1 MSDST
6 NNQEKDK
13 NFSFIKLREE
23 IITKSGGINPNL
35 FHTSGFKEPTKK
47 LRFEPNINI
56 TRSHAHENPEQFN
69 TFKKDSLIS
78 NSNIVMNSTSLN
90 SENQEGV
97 IGSEVI
103 QQSNTVNSSESK
115 NLIKFFINFKNLF
128 SFFKI
133 FK

>member
-13 NFSFIKLREE
+13 NFSFIKLRQE

-97 IGSEVI
+97 MGSEVI

-115 NLIKFFINFKNLF
+115 N
-128 SFFKI
+128 
-133 FK
+133 